1 MFTRNTIVAVRPF
14 IRQPDGQ
21 DFIIGNP
28 DAGMFLAV
36 PGEAVEL
43 LDYLAQGLTVGES
56 SDLYQ
61 QKYGET
67 PDMEDFLGLL
77 ESKGLVQAANAD
89 SQSVEKIEQS
99 NAHSPRTRYHFSNFP
114 QQLAQRLFSYPVCW
128 AAFAIIALA
137 IWAAARNPVLRPVPQ
152 DLYFPD
158 HRGLSLTLW
167 VAASYATIF
176 LHELAHLIAARAV
189 GVNSRMGIS
198 YRLWYLV
205 AETDLTGLWAVPKRQ
220 RYMPMF
226 AGMLLDAVSGA
237 VLVLAL
243 FGGQIATHTLSVFWV
258 RLIRAMAFTYVMRI
272 LWQFF
277 LFVRTDLYYVI
288 AALFN
293 CRNLLADTGVWL
305 RNLLSRVIPW
315 FSPIDQSSVPAAER
329 RFIRV
334 YAVLLVAGRL
344 WAVFTLFW
352 VTVPVTLSYLR
363 DVVGAFRA
371 GYSAN
376 PGNFADAVLAAS
388 YFLVPTIAG
397 IVLWAGGVLRQER
410 T

>member
-1 MFTRNTIVAVRPF
+1 MYTRNTIVAVRQF

-21 DFIIGNP
+21 DVIIGNP
-28 DAGMFLAV
+28 DVGTFLAV
-36 PGEAVEL
+36 PVEAVEL

-77 ESKGLVQAANAD
+77 ESKGLVQVIDAESRGA
-89 SQSVEKIEQS
+89 EKIDQS
-99 NAHSPRTRYHFSNFP
+99 SANSPRTRHHFSNFP
-114 QQLAQRLFSYPVCW
+114 QQLAQHIFSHPVCGAALAVIGLAFW
-128 AAFAIIALA
+128 AAV
-137 IWAAARNPVLRPVPQ
+137 RNPWLRPVPQ

-205 AETDLTGLWAVPKRQ
+205 AETDLTGLWAVPKQQ
-220 RYMPMF
+220 RYLPLL

-237 VLVLAL
+237 ALLLAL
-243 FGGQIATHTLSVFWV
+243 FGGQIALHSLSLFWV
-258 RLIRAMAFTYVMRI
+258 RLIRAMVFTYLMRI

-293 CRNLLADTGVWL
+293 CRNLLADTGVLL
-305 RNLLSRVIPW
+305 RNLLSRIIP
-315 FSPIDQSSVPAAER
+315 SLRPIDQSGVPVAEW
-329 RFIRV
+329 RFIRI
-334 YAVLLVAGRL
+334 YSVLLVGGRL

-352 VTVPVTLSYLR
+352 VTIPVTVSYMR
-363 DVVGAFRA
+363 DVVSAFRA

-397 IVLWAGGVLRQER
+397 IVLWAGGILRQER

>member
-1 MFTRNTIVAVRPF
+1 
-14 IRQPDGQ
+14 
-21 DFIIGNP
+21 
-28 DAGMFLAV
+28 
-36 PGEAVEL
+36 
-43 LDYLAQGLTVGES
+43 
-56 SDLYQ
+56 
-61 QKYGET
+61 
-67 PDMEDFLGLL
+67 
-77 ESKGLVQAANAD
+77 
-89 SQSVEKIEQS
+89 
-99 NAHSPRTRYHFSNFP
+99 
-114 QQLAQRLFSYPVCW
+114 
-128 AAFAIIALA
+128 
-137 IWAAARNPVLRPVPQ
+137 
-152 DLYFPD
+152 
-158 HRGLSLTLW
+158 LTLW

-205 AETDLTGLWAVPKRQ
+205 AETDLTGLWAVPKQQ
-220 RYMPMF
+220 RYMPML

-237 VLVLAL
+237 VLILAL

-258 RLIRAMAFTYVMRI
+258 RLIRAMVFMYVMRI

-305 RNLLSRVIPW
+305 RNVLSHVIPW
-315 FSPIDQSSVPAAER
+315 LSPTDQSGVPAAER

-352 VTVPVTLSYLR
+352 VTVPVTMSYLR

-376 PGNFADAVLAAS
+376 PGHFADAVLAAS
-388 YFLVPTIAG
+388 YFLVPTVAG
-397 IVLWAGGVLRQER
+397 IVLWAGGILRQER